1 MNIRIKNSLLLAILL
16 SVTGCVSVTKDISP
30 AQSYRAKG
38 VDELWRITGYLDSK
52 FREGLVQTSVSRMIN
67 VFINGSL
74 VIRGGLSADGSGEL
88 NGQYQG
94 HEIASY
100 CSSEL
105 KTATWLDIRCMIL
118 VDNERAATLTF

>member
-1 MNIRIKNSLLLAILL
+1 MLLLA
-16 SVTGCVSVTKDISP
+16 VNGCVSVTKDISP

-38 VDELWRITGYLDSK
+38 TDELWRITGFLDSK
-52 FREGLVQTSVSRMIN
+52 FREGLVQTSVYRIVN
-67 VFINGSL
+67 IFINGSL
-74 VIRGGLSADGSGEL
+74 VIRGGLSSDGSGEL

-105 KTATWLDIRCMIL
+105 KTATWLDIRCMVL